1 MAIIIELKGYMR
13 MLRRPGLHLSTLC
26 ALLLFSSS
34 AATQNQ
40 EHKSPLRF
48 RVTLSKEIAPRA
60 PSGRLFVL
68 MTSAPRE
75 MRTIEIGFIPG
86 STWVA
91 ATEVEYFAPGATVEF
106 DPDLKAY
113 PKPFSQAKPGTY
125 HEMALLDPNHS
136 YAYHV

>member
-1 MAIIIELKGYMR
+1 
-13 MLRRPGLHLSTLC
+13 MLRRPGFVFSALC

-34 AATQNQ
+34 ATTQNQ

-48 RVTLSKEIAPRA
+48 RVTLSKELAPKA
-60 PSGRLFVL
+60 ASGRLFVL
-68 MTSAPRE
+68 MTGAPQE
-75 MRTIEIGFIPG
+75 MQTISIGFIPG

-113 PKPFSQAKPGTY
+113 PI
-125 HEMALLDPNHS
+125 
-136 YAYHV
+136 